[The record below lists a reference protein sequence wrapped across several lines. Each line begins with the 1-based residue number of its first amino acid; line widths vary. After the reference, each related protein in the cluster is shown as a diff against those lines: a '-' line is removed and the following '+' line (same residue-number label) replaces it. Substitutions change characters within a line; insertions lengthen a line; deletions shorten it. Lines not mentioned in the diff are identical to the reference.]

1 MVKARKQQFDTDF
14 DTATNTNTN
23 HMANGNELKRK
34 AMKAR

>member
-14 DTATNTNTN
+14 DTETNTNTN
-23 HMANGNELKRK
+23 NMANGNELKRK